1 MTVWICA
8 TCAVEHPDSSSQPGG
23 ECAIC
28 ADERQYVPETGQR
41 WTTLAELDKA
51 GTTIDVEEVEPG
63 LYGLSTSPAVGIGQ
77 RALLLQTPDGNL
89 LWDPIGYISA
99 PAVERVRE
107 LGGIA
112 FVVASHPH
120 MYGVQV
126 EWSHAFGNAPVLVP
140 EADKRWLMRPN
151 PVVRFWKG
159 TVELLPGTTLIQVG
173 GHFPG
178 SAAVHWTGAADHKGV
193 LLAGDTVMPAR
204 RVGTASFMRS
214 FPNMIPL
221 SQAGV
226 EKIVAN
232 LEPYEYD
239 RLYSNFGTV
248 IRPNAK
254 AGVKSSAERY
264 IAWIRG
270 DFDDDI

>member
-8 TCAVEHPDSSSQPGG
+8 TCAVEHRDSAAPPNG

-28 ADERQYVPETGQR
+28 ADERQYVPEDGQR
-41 WTTLAELDKA
+41 WTTLTELREA
-51 GTTIDVEEVEPG
+51 GTTIDLAEVEPG
-63 LYGLSTSPAVGIGQ
+63 LYGLSTTPAVGIGQ
-77 RALLLQTPDGNL
+77 RALLLQTDDGNL
-89 LWDPIGYISA
+89 LWDPVGYVDDAAI
-99 PAVERVRE
+99 EKVRE

-140 EADKRWLMRPN
+140 EADKRWLMRPD
-151 PVVRFWKG
+151 PVVRFWEG
-159 TVELLPGTTLIQVG
+159 TVKLLPGTTLIQVG

-178 SAAVHWTGAADHKGV
+178 SAAVHWTGAADDNGV
-193 LLAGDTVMPAR
+193 LLAGDTVMPGR
-204 RVGTASFMRS
+204 RVGSASFMRS

-221 SQAGV
+221 SQAAV
-226 EKIVAN
+226 RKIVAN

-248 IRPNAK
+248 VRPNAK
-254 AGVKSSAERY
+254 AGVKASAERY
-264 IAWIRG
+264 LAWIRG